1 LSGIISTLESFYM
14 GSSEQ
19 ANLLGANIMKSSTS
33 ESEIAGNFF
42 NFDSDLMIESPE
54 LICWIYPLRD
64 FFSLN

>member
-1 LSGIISTLESFYM
+1 M

-54 LICWIYPLRD
+54 LICWITHLDTSSP
-64 FFSLN
+64 